1 MSKNEIKT
9 GFIMIALMGFFIS
22 GCVKDDTL
30 LITNNKVVTAKVSFS
45 KDLVPLFTSNC
56 ATSGCHVADH
66 QPPDLEAA
74 DAYNSLKALNMLNLT
89 NPQSSLIYERL
100 SGAVKPSMPMNAP
113 NNPSNINNLV
123 LAWIKQGA
131 LNN

>member
-1 MSKNEIKT
+1 
-9 GFIMIALMGFFIS
+9 MIALMGFFIS

-30 LITNNKVVTAKVSFS
+30 LITNNKVVTTKVSFT
-45 KDLVPLFTSNC
+45 KDLVPLFTTDC
-56 ATSGCHVADH
+56 ATSGCHVAGH
-66 QPPDLEAA
+66 QPPDLEKA
-74 DAYNSLKALNMLNLT
+74 DAYNSIKELNMVNLT
-89 NPQSSLIYERL
+89 NPQSSLLYERL
-100 SGAVKPSMPMNAP
+100 SGAVKPSMPMNAT

>member
-1 MSKNEIKT
+1 
-9 GFIMIALMGFFIS
+9 MIALMGFFIS

-30 LITNNKVVTAKVSFS
+30 LITNNKVITAKVSFS

-56 ATSGCHVADH
+56 ATSGCHVAGH
-66 QPPDLEAA
+66 QPPDLEKAT
-74 DAYNSLKALNMLNLT
+74 AYNSIKELNMVDLT
-89 NPQSSLIYERL
+89 TPENSLLYKRMN
-100 SGAVKPSMPMNAP
+100 GAVKPSMPMNAT